1 MLKLFACRLK
11 QITMT
16 GIIKKIISE
25 IIRKECERYR
35 LIEWKLLSS
44 VEEETDVLCS
54 LLPQPPDDA
63 WEDREKFRQWRRGLL
78 NLFYSRM
85 DYAGFIRKQKDMEPF
100 LRYLFFMRKRI
111 VDRLWQDNISPTID
125 ADLAVPP
132 HTLAYKLSKMI
143 SKDENLLLFRACD
156 SIKSP
161 WDLEDRCEAA
171 CNKRYP
177 LPLKGVFHYLEKE
190 DEELWSVIYLLVK
203 KMAEYIVSGHL
214 FSQQYK
220 EETIADV
227 WSDASLLLHDKTVAG
242 LLPVFETA
250 THFRHYISR
259 ICINKCYEAER
270 RNTARKEILSLDDP
284 AVMSDVIFQPTD
296 ISYLF
301 EEGMNR
307 GNPLWGVDIQNE
319 YEVKCAFLTI
329 LWDRCEPWYSRL
341 VCGMENKVEAL
352 QLYYIEKKTYREI
365 AVIVAPE
372 LSGDEIRKMEVKLRQ
387 DVSRV
392 RKILKERFL
401 EMLLK
406 EGKEDLNGYM

>member
-1 MLKLFACRLK
+1 
-11 QITMT
+11 MT
-16 GIIKKIISE
+16 GRIKNIISE

-35 LIEWKLLSS
+35 LSEWALLSS
-44 VEEETDVLCS
+44 VEEEADVLCS
-54 LLPQPPDDA
+54 LLPQPPDET
-63 WEDREKFRQWRRGLL
+63 WEDRETFIRWRKELL
-78 NLFYSRM
+78 TLFYSRM
-85 DYAGFIRKQKDMEPF
+85 DYAGFLQKQKDMESF

-111 VDRLWQDNISPTID
+111 VDRLRQDNSLPTID

-143 SKDENLLLFRACD
+143 SKDENILLFRSCD

-177 LPLKGVFHYLEKE
+177 LDLSGLLHYLKKQ
-190 DEELWSVIYLLVK
+190 DEELWSAIYLLVK
-203 KMAEYIVSGHL
+203 KMAECIVSNRL
-214 FSQQYK
+214 FSKQYK

-227 WSDASLLLHDKTVAG
+227 WSETSLLLHDKTVAG

-250 THFRHYISR
+250 VHFRHYISR

-270 RNTARKEILSLDDP
+270 RNAERKELLSLDDP
-284 AVMSDVIFQPTD
+284 AVMSGIIVQSTD
-296 ISYLF
+296 TSCFF
-301 EEGMNR
+301 EKGINR
-307 GNPLWGVDIQNE
+307 DNPLWGVDVQNE
-319 YEVKCAFLTI
+319 YEVKCAFMAV

-341 VCGMENKVEAL
+341 IGGMEHKVEAL
-352 QLYYIEKKTYREI
+352 QLYYIGRKSYREI
-365 AVIVAPE
+365 AIMQAPE
-372 LSGDEIRKMEVKLRQ
+372 LSEDEIRKFEVKLRQ

-401 EMLLK
+401 KMLLK
-406 EGKEDLNGYM
+406 EGKENLNGYM